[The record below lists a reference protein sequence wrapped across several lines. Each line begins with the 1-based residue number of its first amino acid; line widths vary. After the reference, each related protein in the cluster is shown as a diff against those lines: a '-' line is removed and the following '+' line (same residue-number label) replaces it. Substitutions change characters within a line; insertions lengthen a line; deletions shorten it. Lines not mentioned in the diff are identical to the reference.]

1 MSEFTRAA
9 ALIAPAIA
17 DTRPLWT
24 LDGLRRDYEAGV
36 AKLWTSDRSAI
47 LFSFTDYLDTGERV
61 IEVGPAGGD
70 LAEIMAHLSWFEAEA
85 RRVGATQAHITG
97 RRGWARQL
105 RELGYEEW
113 ATIVRKIL

>member
-1 MSEFTRAA
+1 MSDFDRAA
-9 ALIAPAIA
+9 PILAPAIA
-17 DTRPLWT
+17 DKRPLWT
-24 LDGLRRDYEAGV
+24 IDGLRRDYEAGV
-36 AKLWTSDRSAI
+36 AKLWLGQKSAA
-47 LFSFTDYLDTGERV
+47 LFSFTDYLDTHERV

-70 LAEIMAHLSWFEAEA
+70 LAEIMAHVPWFEAEA

-105 RELGYEEW
+105 KELGYEEW